1 VENLAAE
8 RAKQYLTIIE
18 CDIFDPAAIA
28 KGIVQITLKTSL
40 TLAGKVTNLLS
51 NSVSQKMA
59 ERSEAKSAEQSFASK
74 NFKF

>member
-28 KGIVQITLKTSL
+28 KGTVQIIRL
-40 TLAGKVTNLLS
+40 
-51 NSVSQKMA
+51 SQKQN
-59 ERSEAKSAEQSFASK
+59 SIF
-74 NFKF
+74 